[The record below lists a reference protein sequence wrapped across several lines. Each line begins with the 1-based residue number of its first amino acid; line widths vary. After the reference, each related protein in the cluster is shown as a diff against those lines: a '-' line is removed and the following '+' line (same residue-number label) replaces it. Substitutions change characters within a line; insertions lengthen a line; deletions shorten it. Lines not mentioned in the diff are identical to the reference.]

1 VGRAGGVGNA
11 RRRSG
16 RVEASVRKKRRWAAC
31 RGRREEDKLA
41 GRGHCAEEKKQGG
54 SCDPLLHDRS
64 RIY

>member
-54 SCDPLLHDRS
+54 VM
-64 RIY
+64 